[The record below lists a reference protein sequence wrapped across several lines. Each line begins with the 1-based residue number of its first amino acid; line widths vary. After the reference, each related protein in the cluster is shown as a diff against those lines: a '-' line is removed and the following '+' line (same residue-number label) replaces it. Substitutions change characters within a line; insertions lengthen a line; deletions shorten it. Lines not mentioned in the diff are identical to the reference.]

1 MLQLSVR
8 PTEVKLLRLALDR
21 AAHSGEI
28 AAAAT
33 KLINSLRS
41 RGISAGELFR
51 GKQPVPAA
59 VDSELAHA
67 LVVRMPFGKHR
78 GKCLRDI
85 PADYLIWVN
94 INCSNASVGLR
105 RAIATVLGKK

>member
-1 MLQLSVR
+1 MQLQIR
-8 PTEVKLLRLALDR
+8 PLEAKLLALALDP
-21 AAHSGEI
+21 AARGNEI
-28 AAAAT
+28 TTSAA
-33 KLINSLRS
+33 KLITSLRS

-59 VDSELAHA
+59 ADSELAHA
-67 LVVRMPFGKHR
+67 LVVRMPFGKHK